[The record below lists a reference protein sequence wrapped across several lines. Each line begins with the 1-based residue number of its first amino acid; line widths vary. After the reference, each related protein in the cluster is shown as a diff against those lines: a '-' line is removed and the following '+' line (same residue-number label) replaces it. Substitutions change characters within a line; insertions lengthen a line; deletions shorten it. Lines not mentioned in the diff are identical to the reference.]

1 MAHLPGSAQV
11 IRGTV
16 SDSSGVLPNVLIQLV
31 NDSGGTTTNNEG
43 QYRITAQPGAVELRF
58 ILLGYQTVTR
68 QVFLSKDE
76 VRTLNVLLREAVTT
90 LEEVEIQDDN
100 REELLKTPGLI
111 TIDPKTATLSPAPFN
126 EFNRVLKTLP
136 GVVSNNE
143 LSSAY
148 SVRGGNFDENLVYV
162 NNIQVYRPFLIRAGQ
177 QEGLSFI
184 NPDLVRSVQF
194 SSGGWQPRYGDKLS
208 SSLNVTYKK
217 PGRTAGSVNLNLLGG
232 AAHVE
237 TTAFGQQLGI
247 LLGARQK
254 RSEYL
259 LNTLDVDGQYLP
271 RFTDVQG
278 LFTVNPDQWN
288 NSSLEVLLAYAAND
302 YQVRPESQS
311 TTFGTFNQP
320 FRFQVSFQGQEQLQY
335 KTLQTALKW
344 KQTLADNWQ
353 NNTIVSYVNTR
364 EQERFDIISA
374 YELCQVGRRPGQDDP
389 NACAF
394 IRGVGASLEHGRNS
408 LSAQLLTVEN
418 RNVLVLNEE
427 NTLYFGLSYT
437 LQDVNDRL
445 EEYLLSDSAD
455 FSRFEESI
463 SSTLSFTTNRLEGYM
478 QHGWET
484 SNHKLN
490 YGVRLN
496 YWDFNNEWLISPR
509 LQYTFT
515 PNWDRAV
522 TLKVAS
528 GLYQQSPF
536 YRELRNRSGEINT
549 GVDAQSS
556 FHQLVGISYPFQLF
570 GRSFSLNTEAYYKY
584 LYNVNPYDVENVRI
598 RYFAENS
605 ATAYAVGAD
614 IRVAGELIKGAE
626 SWISLGILSTRENVE
641 GDGKGYIRRPTDQRV
656 TVSAL
661 VQDHLP
667 NDPTVRGYLSLT
679 YGSGLPF
686 SAPDNDEFRNAFVTP
701 VYNRVDLGFS
711 KQVFFDAETTFLESL
726 WLGIEVLNAFG
737 ARNVIAYTWITDV
750 TDTQF
755 AVPNNLSQRF
765 INGKVIARF

>member
-515 PNWDRAV
+515 PHWDRAV

>member
-31 NDSGGTTTNNEG
+31 NDSGGTTTNTEG

-278 LFTVNPDQWN
+278 LFTVNPDQWD

-515 PNWDRAV
+515 PHWDRAV